1 MTRVRDPNNPCI
13 FCAPRGV
20 RRRNAL
26 AWCARDSF
34 PVSPGHTLV
43 VPLRHCASFFDLS
56 AEEVAACMALV
67 AEERTALDEELKPDG
82 YNVGVNIGP
91 AGGQSVLH
99 VHVHLIP
106 RFAGDHPSPR
116 GGIRQILPWK
126 ADYPR
131 VPSPSS

>member
-1 MTRVRDPNNPCI
+1 
-13 FCAPRGV
+13 
-20 RRRNAL
+20 
-26 AWCARDSF
+26 
-34 PVSPGHTLV
+34 
-43 VPLRHCASFFDLS
+43 
-56 AEEVAACMALV
+56 MALV